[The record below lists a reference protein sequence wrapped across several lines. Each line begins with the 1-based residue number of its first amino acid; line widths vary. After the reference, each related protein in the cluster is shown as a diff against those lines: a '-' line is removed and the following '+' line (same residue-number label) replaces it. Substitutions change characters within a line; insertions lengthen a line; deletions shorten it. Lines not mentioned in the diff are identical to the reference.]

1 MCETNITAVFTELD
15 IRQEDGCMGSR
26 WRETWR
32 PTWMLGSGKTHWK
45 PAGGEHR
52 VGSREEPGVSR
63 QLLQK
68 VCGKEHGWPAGACEL
83 LLRDIQP
90 IISSDPGA
98 CTPKQ
103 VWSGHREA

>member
-1 MCETNITAVFTELD
+1 MDAWEVGGVKPGGLPGCWG
-15 IRQEDGCMGSR
+15 QERLTGDMS
-26 WRETWR
+26 E
-32 PTWMLGSGKTHWK
+32 K

-98 CTPKQ
+98 CIPKQ